1 MWQLI
6 KDIVSGAAALFRL
19 KEKADDRANSPQMQA
34 NARAKTDAEIR
45 SAATSAVAANE
56 LEEIR
61 KQAAE

>member
-6 KDIVSGAAALFRL
+6 KDLISGAAALFRL

-34 NARAKTDAEIR
+34 NARAKADAEIR
-45 SAATSAVAANE
+45 NAATSAVATND